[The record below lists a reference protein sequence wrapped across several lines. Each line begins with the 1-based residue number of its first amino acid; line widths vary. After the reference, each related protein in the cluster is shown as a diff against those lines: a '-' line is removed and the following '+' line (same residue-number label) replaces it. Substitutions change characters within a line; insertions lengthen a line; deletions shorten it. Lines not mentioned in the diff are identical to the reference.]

1 LFRDT
6 YDFDGYVVCDCGG
19 IQSIMTRHNYTSTIP
34 DTVAAALHA
43 GVDLDCGSFYN
54 TNIPIAFANKTISET
69 DIDQALSRV
78 FNVLLRLGYFDPPEM
93 QPYRNLSR
101 IDIGTHQAQQLAFVS
116 AQQSLVLLKNVNQS
130 LPLHFDKLINKTIA
144 LIGPSANATLLML
157 SNYHGQAPFL
167 ISPLMGF
174 QSITLSI

>member
-116 AQQSLVLLKNVNQS
+116 AQQSLVLL
-130 LPLHFDKLINKTIA
+130 
-144 LIGPSANATLLML
+144 
-157 SNYHGQAPFL
+157 
-167 ISPLMGF
+167 
-174 QSITLSI
+174 TLSGRLLEARVLKILFLYIRSLLTMDIVKIQLRTLRS

>member
-1 LFRDT
+1 
-6 YDFDGYVVCDCGG
+6 
-19 IQSIMTRHNYTSTIP
+19 MTRHNYTSTIP

-116 AQQSLVLLKNVNQS
+116 AQQSLVLL
-130 LPLHFDKLINKTIA
+130 
-144 LIGPSANATLLML
+144 
-157 SNYHGQAPFL
+157 
-167 ISPLMGF
+167 
-174 QSITLSI
+174 TLSGRLLEARVLKILFLYIRSLLTMDIVKIQLRTLRS